1 MDNPHRITEPREMRA
16 LAHPLRLRLLGLL
29 RVEGPATATGL
40 ADTVGES
47 PALVSYH
54 LRQLDA
60 YNFVEEA
67 PELASD
73 GRERWWRAAQ
83 ASTQWDAADFLDT
96 PERLAALTS
105 LQREVFRRYRPRS
118 RHLCRRA
125 HVGSRVGRRVGA
137 QRLFPHARHGRA
149 QGAHCRARRGD
160 RALRGRTAA
169 GHVGPVEN
177 VAVILHTFP
186 ADGRAMST
194 ANVVT

>member
-1 MDNPHRITEPREMRA
+1 MEHPHRITEPREMRA

-54 LRQLDA
+54 LRQLGA

-67 PELASD
+67 PELARD

-105 LQREVFRRYRPRS
+105 LQREVFRRYQTALEE
-118 RHLCRRA
+118 HLLA
-125 HVGSRVGRRVGA
+125 APAWGREWVDA
-137 QRLFPHARHGRA
+137 SEHSDYWLTL
-149 QGAHCRARRGD
+149 D
-160 RALRGRTAA
+160 AA
-169 GHVGPVEN
+169 GLKALTAELDAVIERYVAAPPPAVGPVEH
-177 VAVILHTFP
+177 VAVILHAFP
-186 ADGRAMST
+186 RTG
-194 ANVVT
+194 VQ